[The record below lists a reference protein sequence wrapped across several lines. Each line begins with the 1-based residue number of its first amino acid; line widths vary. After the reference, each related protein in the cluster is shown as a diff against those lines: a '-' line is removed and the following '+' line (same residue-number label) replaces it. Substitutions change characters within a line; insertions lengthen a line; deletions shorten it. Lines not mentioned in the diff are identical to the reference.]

1 MSLHV
6 PSNKKD
12 CPGFSPWQLS
22 QRFPDNPFYEMVL
35 PFHSKQPNPSNHSS
49 YFILYCFRH
58 NLRRT
63 QAYKQKLSND
73 IVESHFQYVEWDRRQ
88 NDKSIQVFDRRVA
101 TMRITSSSGRLIA
114 FAYNGSVMFAL
125 IKHAHAVR
133 ITILSRS
140 ASTAALRLAPSF

>member
-12 CPGFSPWQLS
+12 CPGFSPRQLS

-88 NDKSIQVFDRRVA
+88 DDKSIQVFDRRVDRRYHA
-101 TMRITSSSGRLIA
+101 DHFIQRH
-114 FAYNGSVMFAL
+114 GSVMFAL

>member
-6 PSNKKD
+6 PSNKTD
-12 CPGFSPWQLS
+12 CPGFSPRQLS

-88 NDKSIQVFDRRVA
+88 DDKSIQVFDRRVDLRYHA
-101 TMRITSSSGRLIA
+101 DHFIQFPEQIGEPFPLFFFQNVILRE
-114 FAYNGSVMFAL
+114 NDQ
-125 IKHAHAVR
+125 KH
-133 ITILSRS
+133 TPE
-140 ASTAALRLAPSF
+140 T